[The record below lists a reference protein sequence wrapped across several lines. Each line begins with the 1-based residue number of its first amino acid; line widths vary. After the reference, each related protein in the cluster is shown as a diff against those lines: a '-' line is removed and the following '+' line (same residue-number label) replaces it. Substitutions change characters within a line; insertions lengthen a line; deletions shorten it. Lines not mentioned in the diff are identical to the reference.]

1 MISPNENEVLEEK
14 DVREI
19 ISKMEYYSKTVINSF
34 TIKKCMC
41 GIFIDVNSIPVQI
54 FVGKGC
60 YESAAQFVCMNSANE
75 IKRKALQTKWRKYN
89 YLCI

>member
-1 MISPNENEVLEEK
+1 MPPKENEVLKIK

-19 ISKMEYYSKTVINSF
+19 ISKMEYYSKTAINGF

-41 GIFIDVNSIPVQI
+41 GIFVDVNSIPVQL
-54 FVGKGC
+54 FTGKGC
-60 YESAAQFVCMNSANE
+60 YESAVQFVCINSANE
-75 IKRKALQTKWRKYN
+75 IKQKALQTKWRKYN

>member
-1 MISPNENEVLEEK
+1 MPPKENEVLKIK

-19 ISKMEYYSKTVINSF
+19 ISKMEYYSKTAINGF

-41 GIFIDVNSIPVQI
+41 GIFIDVNSIPVQLYT
-54 FVGKGC
+54 GKGC
-60 YESAAQFVCMNSANE
+60 YETATQIICRNSANE
-75 IKRKALQTKWRKYN
+75 IKQKALQTKRRKYN

>member
-1 MISPNENEVLEEK
+1 MPPKENEMLEIK

-19 ISKMEYYSKTVINSF
+19 ISKMEYYSKTAINCF

-41 GIFIDVNSIPVQI
+41 GIFVDVDSIPVQL
-54 FVGKGC
+54 FTGKGC
-60 YESAAQFVCMNSANE
+60 YESAVQFVCRNSANE
-75 IKRKALQTKWRKYN
+75 IKQKALQTKMRKYN